1 LYKKIIYKKE
11 KSKMSKELTLKDIE
25 EAYKR
30 IRPNIKRTL
39 IDYSF
44 NISESLGCNLYL
56 KLEMLQRCKAF
67 KFRGALSKISTLPKG
82 STIVC
87 ASAGN
92 HSQGC
97 ALASKICNI
106 NCIVYMPETA
116 PQAKVA
122 ATRGYGA
129 EVRQYGQTF
138 DDANKKCLEDLEKE
152 KHLIFVPPF
161 DDLDVMAGQGTI
173 GLEIYEDL
181 KDVQTVV
188 VSVGGGGLCAG
199 VATAIKAL
207 APKCRI
213 VAVNAALFPNTYIKY
228 QKEKGR
234 EIDPIAE
241 SEPKTGKKPL
251 ADGIAV
257 KVPGTLTFPYISKY
271 VDEFV
276 VVSEEEISIAIAVL
290 AQRAKCVVEGAG
302 ASTLAAVLFKKFKYE
317 KGENIVCIL
326 SGGNITLKRL
336 SECFDAAEEY
346 LLKH

>member
-1 LYKKIIYKKE
+1 
-11 KSKMSKELTLKDIE
+11 MSKELTLDDIKK
-25 EAYKR
+25 AYER
-30 IRPNIKRTL
+30 IKPNIKRTL

-44 NISESLGCNLYL
+44 NISESLGCNIYL

-82 STIVC
+82 ATISC

-97 ALASKICNI
+97 ALASKICGI

-122 ATRGYGA
+122 ATKGYGA

-138 DDANKKCLEDLEKE
+138 DDANKKCQEDLQKE
-152 KHLIFVPPF
+152 NHIIFVPPF
-161 DDLDVMAGQGTI
+161 DDYDVMAGQGTI

-188 VSVGGGGLCAG
+188 VAVGGGGLCAG
-199 VATAIKAL
+199 VATAIKTL
-207 APKCRI
+207 SPKCRI
-213 VAVNAALFPNTYIKY
+213 IAVNAALFPNTYLKF

-234 EIDPIAE
+234 PIDPLAE
-241 SEPKTGKKPL
+241 SEPKTGKAPL

-257 KVPGTLTFPYISKY
+257 KVPGKLTYPYISKY

-276 VVSEEEISIAIAVL
+276 VVSEREISLAIAVL

-302 ASTLAAVLFKKFKYE
+302 ASTLAAVLFHKFKYE
-317 KGENIVCIL
+317 KGENIVCVM
-326 SGGNITLKRL
+326 SGGNIPLQKL
-336 SECFDAAEEY
+336 SACFKDAEEY
-346 LLKH
+346 LHGDSLDIESHKTKQ

>member
-1 LYKKIIYKKE
+1 
-11 KSKMSKELTLKDIE
+11 MSKELTLEDIKKANE
-25 EAYKR
+25 R
-30 IRPNIKRTL
+30 IKHNIKRTL

-44 NISESLGCNLYL
+44 NISESLGCNIYL

-82 STIVC
+82 STISC

-97 ALASKICNI
+97 ALASKICGI

-138 DDANKKCLEDLEKE
+138 DDANKKCQEDLLKE
-152 KHLIFVPPF
+152 NHVIFVPPF
-161 DDLDVMAGQGTI
+161 DDYDVMAGQGTI

-188 VSVGGGGLCAG
+188 VAVGGGGLCAG
-199 VATAIKAL
+199 VATAIKTL
-207 APKCRI
+207 SPKCRI
-213 VAVNAALFPNTYIKY
+213 IAVNAALFPNTYLKF

-234 EIDPIAE
+234 PIDPLAE
-241 SEPKTGKKPL
+241 SEPKTGKAPL

-257 KVPGTLTFPYISKY
+257 KVPGKLTYPYISKY

-276 VVSEEEISIAIAVL
+276 VVSEREISLAIAVL

-302 ASTLAAVLFKKFKYE
+302 ASTLAAVLFHKFKFE
-317 KGENIVCIL
+317 KGENIVCVL
-326 SGGNITLKRL
+326 SGGNIPLQKL
-336 SECFDAAEEY
+336 SACFKEAEEY
-346 LLKH
+346 LHGESLDLESHKMKQ

>member
-1 LYKKIIYKKE
+1 
-11 KSKMSKELTLKDIE
+11 MSKELTLDDIKK
-25 EAYKR
+25 AYER
-30 IRPNIKRTL
+30 IKPNIKRTL

-44 NISESLGCNLYL
+44 NISESLGCNIYL

-82 STIVC
+82 ATISC

-97 ALASKICNI
+97 ALASKICGI

-122 ATRGYGA
+122 ATKGYGA

-138 DDANKKCLEDLEKE
+138 DDANKKCQEDLQKE
-152 KHLIFVPPF
+152 NHVIFVPPF
-161 DDLDVMAGQGTI
+161 DDYDVMAGQGTI

-188 VSVGGGGLCAG
+188 VAVGGGGLCAG
-199 VATAIKAL
+199 VATAIKTL
-207 APKCRI
+207 SPKCRI
-213 VAVNAALFPNTYIKY
+213 IAVNAALFPNTYLKF

-234 EIDPIAE
+234 PIDPLAE
-241 SEPKTGKKPL
+241 SEPKTGKAPL

-257 KVPGTLTFPYISKY
+257 KVPGKLTYPYISKY

-276 VVSEEEISIAIAVL
+276 VVSEREIALAIAVL

-302 ASTLAAVLFKKFKYE
+302 ASTLAAVLFHKFKFE
-317 KGENIVCIL
+317 KGENIVCVL
-326 SGGNITLKRL
+326 SGGNIPLQKL
-336 SECFDAAEEY
+336 SACFKEAEEY
-346 LLKH
+346 LHGESLDLESHKMKQ

>member
-1 LYKKIIYKKE
+1 
-11 KSKMSKELTLKDIE
+11 MSKELTLDDIKK
-25 EAYKR
+25 AYER
-30 IRPNIKRTL
+30 IKPNIKRTL

-44 NISESLGCNLYL
+44 NISESLGCNIYL

-82 STIVC
+82 STISC

-97 ALASKICNI
+97 ALASKICGI

-138 DDANKKCLEDLEKE
+138 DDANKKCQEDLLKE
-152 KHLIFVPPF
+152 NHVIFVPPF
-161 DDLDVMAGQGTI
+161 DDYDVMAGQGTI

-188 VSVGGGGLCAG
+188 VAVGGGGLCAG
-199 VATAIKAL
+199 VATAIKTL
-207 APKCRI
+207 SPKCRI
-213 VAVNAALFPNTYIKY
+213 IAVNAALFPNTYLKF

-234 EIDPIAE
+234 PIDPLAE
-241 SEPKTGKKPL
+241 SEPKTGKAPL

-257 KVPGTLTFPYISKY
+257 KVPGKLTYPYISKY

-276 VVSEEEISIAIAVL
+276 VVSEREISLAIAVV

-302 ASTLAAVLFKKFKYE
+302 ASTLAAVLFHKFKYE
-317 KGENIVCIL
+317 KGENIVCVM
-326 SGGNITLKRL
+326 SGGNIPLEKL
-336 SECFDAAEEY
+336 SACFKDAEEY
-346 LLKH
+346 LHGESLDLESHKMKQ

>member
-1 LYKKIIYKKE
+1 
-11 KSKMSKELTLKDIE
+11 MSKELTLE
-25 EAYKR
+25 EIKKAYER

-44 NISESLGCNLYL
+44 NISELLGCNLYL

-82 STIVC
+82 AKIVC

-97 ALASKICNI
+97 ALASKICGI
-106 NCIVYMPETA
+106 NCVVYMPETA

-138 DDANKKCLEDLEKE
+138 DDANKKCLEDLKVEKD
-152 KHLIFVPPF
+152 LILVPPF
-161 DDLDVMAGQGTI
+161 DDFDVMAGQGTI

-207 APKCRI
+207 SPKCRI
-213 VAVNAALFPNTYIKY
+213 VAVNAALFPNTYLKY

-257 KVPGTLTFPYISKY
+257 KVPGSLTYPYISKY

-276 VVSEEEISIAIAVL
+276 VVSEKEISLAIAVL
-290 AQRAKCVVEGAG
+290 SQRCKCIVEGAG
-302 ASTLAAVLFKKFKYE
+302 ASTLAAVLFHKFKYE
-317 KGENIVCIL
+317 KGENIVCVL
-326 SGGNITLKRL
+326 SGGNIPLKKL
-336 SECFDAAEEY
+336 CECFVDAEEF
-346 LLKH
+346 LEKL

>member
-1 LYKKIIYKKE
+1 
-11 KSKMSKELTLKDIE
+11 MSRELTLE
-25 EAYKR
+25 EIKKAYER
-30 IRPNIKRTL
+30 IRPSIKRTL

-44 NISESLGCNLYL
+44 NISELLGCNLYL

-82 STIVC
+82 AKIVC

-97 ALASKICNI
+97 ALASKICGI
-106 NCIVYMPETA
+106 NCVVYMPETA

-138 DDANKKCLEDLEKE
+138 DDANKKCLEDLKVEKD
-152 KHLIFVPPF
+152 LIFVPPF
-161 DDLDVMAGQGTI
+161 DDFDVMAGQGTI

-199 VATAIKAL
+199 VATAIKTL
-207 APKCRI
+207 SPKCRI
-213 VAVNAALFPNTYIKY
+213 VAVNAALFPNTYLKY

-257 KVPGTLTFPYISKY
+257 KVPGSLTYPYISKY

-276 VVSEEEISIAIAVL
+276 VVSEKEISLAIAVL
-290 AQRAKCVVEGAG
+290 SQRCKCVVEGAG
-302 ASTLAAVLFKKFKYE
+302 ASTLAAVLFHKFKYE
-317 KGENIVCIL
+317 KGENIVCVL
-326 SGGNITLKRL
+326 SGGNIPLKKL
-336 SECFDAAEEY
+336 CECFVDAEEF
-346 LLKH
+346 LEKL

>member
-1 LYKKIIYKKE
+1 
-11 KSKMSKELTLKDIE
+11 MSKQLTLE
-25 EAYKR
+25 EIKKAYER
-30 IRPNIKRTL
+30 IRPHIKRTL

-44 NISESLGCNLYL
+44 NISELLGCNLYL
-56 KLEMLQRCKAF
+56 KLEILQRCKAF

-82 STIVC
+82 AKIVC

-97 ALASKICNI
+97 ALASKICGI
-106 NCIVYMPETA
+106 NCVVYMPETA

-138 DDANKKCLEDLEKE
+138 DDANKKCLEDLKVEKD
-152 KHLIFVPPF
+152 LIFVPPF
-161 DDLDVMAGQGTI
+161 DDFDVMAGQGTI

-199 VATAIKAL
+199 VATAIKTL
-207 APKCRI
+207 SPKCRI
-213 VAVNAALFPNTYIKY
+213 VAVNAALFPNTYLKY

-257 KVPGTLTFPYISKY
+257 KVPGSLTYPYISKY

-276 VVSEEEISIAIAVL
+276 VVSEKEISLAIAVL
-290 AQRAKCVVEGAG
+290 SQRCKCIVEGAG
-302 ASTLAAVLFKKFKYE
+302 ASTLAAVLFHKFKYE
-317 KGENIVCIL
+317 KGENIVCVL
-326 SGGNITLKRL
+326 SGGNIPLKKL
-336 SECFDAAEEY
+336 CECFVDAEEF
-346 LLKH
+346 LEKL

>member
-1 LYKKIIYKKE
+1 
-11 KSKMSKELTLKDIE
+11 MSKELTLE
-25 EAYKR
+25 EIKKAYER

-44 NISESLGCNLYL
+44 NISELLGCNLYL

-82 STIVC
+82 AKIVC

-97 ALASKICNI
+97 ALASKICGI
-106 NCIVYMPETA
+106 NCVVYMPETA

-129 EVRQYGQTF
+129 EVKQYGQTF
-138 DDANKKCLEDLEKE
+138 DDANKKCLEDLKVEKD
-152 KHLIFVPPF
+152 LIFVPPF
-161 DDLDVMAGQGTI
+161 DDFDVMAGQGTI

-207 APKCRI
+207 SPKCRI
-213 VAVNAALFPNTYIKY
+213 VAVNAALFPNTYLKY

-257 KVPGTLTFPYISKY
+257 KVPGSLTYPYISKY

-276 VVSEEEISIAIAVL
+276 VVSEKEISLAIAVL
-290 AQRAKCVVEGAG
+290 SQRCKCIVEGAG
-302 ASTLAAVLFKKFKYE
+302 ASTLAAVLFHKFKYE
-317 KGENIVCIL
+317 KGENIVCVL
-326 SGGNITLKRL
+326 SGGNIPLKKL
-336 SECFDAAEEY
+336 CECFVDAEEF
-346 LLKH
+346 LEKL

>member
-1 LYKKIIYKKE
+1 
-11 KSKMSKELTLKDIE
+11 MSKELTLE
-25 EAYKR
+25 EIKKAYER
-30 IRPNIKRTL
+30 IRPSIKRTL

-44 NISESLGCNLYL
+44 NISELLGCNLYL

-82 STIVC
+82 STIAC

-97 ALASKICNI
+97 ALASKICGI
-106 NCIVYMPETA
+106 KCIVYMPETA

-122 ATRGYGA
+122 ATKGYGA

-138 DDANKKCLEDLEKE
+138 DEANKKCLEDLEKE
-152 KHLIFVPPF
+152 KSIIFVPPF

-188 VSVGGGGLCAG
+188 VAVGGGGLCAG

-207 APKCRI
+207 SPKCRI
-213 VAVNAALFPNTYIKY
+213 IAVNAALFPNTYLKF
-228 QKEKGR
+228 QKDKGR
-234 EIDPIAE
+234 PIDPIAE

-257 KVPGTLTFPYISKY
+257 KVPGTLTYPYVSKY

-276 VVSEEEISIAIAVL
+276 VVSEEEISLAIAVL

-317 KGENIVCIL
+317 KGENIVCVL
-326 SGGNITLKRL
+326 SGGNITLPRL
-336 SECFDAAEEY
+336 SECFKNAEEY
-346 LLKH
+346 LLNH

>member
-1 LYKKIIYKKE
+1 
-11 KSKMSKELTLKDIE
+11 MSKELTLE
-25 EAYKR
+25 EIKKAYER

-44 NISESLGCNLYL
+44 NISELLGCNLYL

-82 STIVC
+82 AKIVC

-97 ALASKICNI
+97 ALASKICGI
-106 NCIVYMPETA
+106 NCVVYMPETA

-138 DDANKKCLEDLEKE
+138 DDANKKCLEDLKVEKD
-152 KHLIFVPPF
+152 LIFVPPF
-161 DDLDVMAGQGTI
+161 DDFDVMAGQGTI

-199 VATAIKAL
+199 VATAIKTL
-207 APKCRI
+207 SPKCRI
-213 VAVNAALFPNTYIKY
+213 VAVNAALFPNTYLKY

-257 KVPGTLTFPYISKY
+257 KVPGSLTYPYISKY

-276 VVSEEEISIAIAVL
+276 VVSEKEISLAIAVL
-290 AQRAKCVVEGAG
+290 SQRCKCVVEGAG
-302 ASTLAAVLFKKFKYE
+302 ASTLAAVLFHKFKYE
-317 KGENIVCIL
+317 KGENIVCVL
-326 SGGNITLKRL
+326 SGGNIPLKKL
-336 SECFDAAEEY
+336 CECFVDAEEF
-346 LLKH
+346 LEKL

>member
-1 LYKKIIYKKE
+1 
-11 KSKMSKELTLKDIE
+11 MSKELTLDDIKK
-25 EAYKR
+25 AYER
-30 IRPNIKRTL
+30 IKPNIKRTI

-44 NISESLGCNLYL
+44 NISESLGCNIYL

-82 STIVC
+82 ATISC

-97 ALASKICNI
+97 ALASKICGI

-122 ATRGYGA
+122 ATKGYGA

-138 DDANKKCLEDLEKE
+138 DDANKKCQEDLQKE
-152 KHLIFVPPF
+152 NHVIFVPPF
-161 DDLDVMAGQGTI
+161 DDYDVMAGQGTI

-188 VSVGGGGLCAG
+188 VAVGGGGLCAG
-199 VATAIKAL
+199 VATAIKTL

-213 VAVNAALFPNTYIKY
+213 VAVNAALFPNTYLKF

-234 EIDPIAE
+234 PIDPLAE
-241 SEPKTGKKPL
+241 SEPKTGKAPL

-257 KVPGTLTFPYISKY
+257 KVPGKLTYPYISKY

-276 VVSEEEISIAIAVL
+276 VVSEREISLAIAVL

-302 ASTLAAVLFKKFKYE
+302 ASTLAAVLFHKFKFE
-317 KGENIVCIL
+317 KGENIVCVL
-326 SGGNITLKRL
+326 SGGNIPLQKL
-336 SECFDAAEEY
+336 SACFKEAEEY
-346 LLKH
+346 LHGESLDLESHKMKQ

>member
-1 LYKKIIYKKE
+1 
-11 KSKMSKELTLKDIE
+11 MSKELTLDDIKK
-25 EAYKR
+25 AYER
-30 IRPNIKRTL
+30 IKPNIKRTL

-44 NISESLGCNLYL
+44 NISESLGCNIYL

-82 STIVC
+82 STISC

-97 ALASKICNI
+97 ALASKICGI

-122 ATRGYGA
+122 ATKGYGA

-138 DDANKKCLEDLEKE
+138 DDANKKCQEDLQKE
-152 KHLIFVPPF
+152 NHVIFVPPF
-161 DDLDVMAGQGTI
+161 DDYDVMAGQGTI

-188 VSVGGGGLCAG
+188 VAVGGGGLCAG
-199 VATAIKAL
+199 VATAIKTL
-207 APKCRI
+207 SPKCRI
-213 VAVNAALFPNTYIKY
+213 IAVNAALFPNTYLKF

-234 EIDPIAE
+234 PIDPLAE
-241 SEPKTGKKPL
+241 SEPKTGKAPL

-257 KVPGTLTFPYISKY
+257 KVPGKLTYPYISKY

-276 VVSEEEISIAIAVL
+276 VVSEREISLAIAVL

-302 ASTLAAVLFKKFKYE
+302 ASTLAAVLFHKFKFE
-317 KGENIVCIL
+317 KGENIVCVL
-326 SGGNITLKRL
+326 SGGNIPLQKL
-336 SECFDAAEEY
+336 SACFKEAEEY
-346 LLKH
+346 LHGESLDLESHKMKQ

>member
-1 LYKKIIYKKE
+1 
-11 KSKMSKELTLKDIE
+11 MSKELTLDDIKK
-25 EAYKR
+25 AYER
-30 IRPNIKRTL
+30 IKPNIKRTL

-44 NISESLGCNLYL
+44 NISESLGCNIYL

-82 STIVC
+82 ATISC

-97 ALASKICNI
+97 ALASKICGI
-106 NCIVYMPETA
+106 KCIVYMPETA

-122 ATRGYGA
+122 ATKGYGA

-138 DDANKKCLEDLEKE
+138 DDANKKCQEDLQKE
-152 KHLIFVPPF
+152 NHVIFVPPF
-161 DDLDVMAGQGTI
+161 DDYDVMAGQGTI

-188 VSVGGGGLCAG
+188 VAVGGGGLCAG
-199 VATAIKAL
+199 VATAIKTL

-213 VAVNAALFPNTYIKY
+213 VAVNAALFPNTYLKF

-234 EIDPIAE
+234 PIDPLAE
-241 SEPKTGKKPL
+241 SEPKTGKAPL

-257 KVPGTLTFPYISKY
+257 KVPGKLTYPYISKY

-276 VVSEEEISIAIAVL
+276 VVSEREISLAIAVL

-302 ASTLAAVLFKKFKYE
+302 ASTLAAVLFHKFKFE
-317 KGENIVCIL
+317 KGENIVCVL
-326 SGGNITLKRL
+326 SGGNIPLQKL
-336 SECFDAAEEY
+336 SACFKEAEEY
-346 LLKH
+346 LHGESLDLESHKMKQ

>member
-1 LYKKIIYKKE
+1 
-11 KSKMSKELTLKDIE
+11 MSKELTLEDIKKANE
-25 EAYKR
+25 R
-30 IRPNIKRTL
+30 IKHNIKRTL

-44 NISESLGCNLYL
+44 NISESLGCNIYL

-82 STIVC
+82 STISC

-97 ALASKICNI
+97 ALASKICGI

-138 DDANKKCLEDLEKE
+138 DDANKKCQEDLLKE
-152 KHLIFVPPF
+152 NHVIFVPPF
-161 DDLDVMAGQGTI
+161 DDYDVMAGQGTI

-181 KDVQTVV
+181 KNVQTVV
-188 VSVGGGGLCAG
+188 VAVGGGGLCAG
-199 VATAIKAL
+199 VATAIKTL
-207 APKCRI
+207 SPKCRI
-213 VAVNAALFPNTYIKY
+213 IAVNAALFPNTYLKF

-234 EIDPIAE
+234 PIDPLAE
-241 SEPKTGKKPL
+241 SEPKTGKAPL

-257 KVPGTLTFPYISKY
+257 KVPGKLTYPYISKY

-276 VVSEEEISIAIAVL
+276 VVSEREISLAIAVL

-302 ASTLAAVLFKKFKYE
+302 ASTLAAVLFHKFKYE
-317 KGENIVCIL
+317 KGENIVCVM
-326 SGGNITLKRL
+326 SGGNIPLQKL
-336 SECFDAAEEY
+336 SACFKDAEEY
-346 LLKH
+346 LHGDSLDIESHKTKQ

>member
-1 LYKKIIYKKE
+1 
-11 KSKMSKELTLKDIE
+11 MSKELTLE
-25 EAYKR
+25 EIKKAYER

-44 NISESLGCNLYL
+44 NISELLGCNLYL

-82 STIVC
+82 AKIVC

-97 ALASKICNI
+97 ALASKICGI
-106 NCIVYMPETA
+106 NCVVYMPETA

-122 ATRGYGA
+122 ATKGYGA

-138 DDANKKCLEDLEKE
+138 DDANKKCLEDLKVEKD
-152 KHLIFVPPF
+152 LIFVPPF
-161 DDLDVMAGQGTI
+161 DDFDVMAGQGTI

-199 VATAIKAL
+199 VATAIKTL
-207 APKCRI
+207 SPKCRI
-213 VAVNAALFPNTYIKY
+213 VAVNAALFPNTYLKY

-257 KVPGTLTFPYISKY
+257 KVPGSLTYPYISKY

-276 VVSEEEISIAIAVL
+276 VVSEKEISLAIAVL
-290 AQRAKCVVEGAG
+290 SQRCKCIVEGAG
-302 ASTLAAVLFKKFKYE
+302 ASTLAAVLFHKFKYE
-317 KGENIVCIL
+317 KGENIVCVL
-326 SGGNITLKRL
+326 SGGNIPLKKL
-336 SECFDAAEEY
+336 CECFVDAEEF
-346 LLKH
+346 LEKL

>member
-1 LYKKIIYKKE
+1 
-11 KSKMSKELTLKDIE
+11 MSKELTLE
-25 EAYKR
+25 EIKKAYER

-44 NISESLGCNLYL
+44 NISELLGCNLYL
-56 KLEMLQRCKAF
+56 KLEILQRCKAF

-82 STIVC
+82 AKIVC

-97 ALASKICNI
+97 ALASKICGI
-106 NCIVYMPETA
+106 NCVVYMPETA

-138 DDANKKCLEDLEKE
+138 DDANKKCLEDLKVEKD
-152 KHLIFVPPF
+152 LIFVPPF
-161 DDLDVMAGQGTI
+161 DDFDVMAGQGTI

-199 VATAIKAL
+199 VATAIKTL
-207 APKCRI
+207 SPKCRI
-213 VAVNAALFPNTYIKY
+213 VAVNAALFPNTYLKY

-257 KVPGTLTFPYISKY
+257 KVPGSLTYPYISKY

-276 VVSEEEISIAIAVL
+276 VVSEKEISLAIAVL
-290 AQRAKCVVEGAG
+290 SQRCKCIVEGAG
-302 ASTLAAVLFKKFKYE
+302 ASTLAAVLFHKFKYE
-317 KGENIVCIL
+317 KGENIVCVL
-326 SGGNITLKRL
+326 SGGNIPLKKL
-336 SECFDAAEEY
+336 CECFDDAEEF
-346 LLKH
+346 LEKL

>member
-1 LYKKIIYKKE
+1 
-11 KSKMSKELTLKDIE
+11 MSKELTLEDIKKANE
-25 EAYKR
+25 R
-30 IRPNIKRTL
+30 IKHNIKRTL

-44 NISESLGCNLYL
+44 NISESLGCNIYL

-82 STIVC
+82 STISC

-97 ALASKICNI
+97 ALASKICGI

-138 DDANKKCLEDLEKE
+138 DDANKKCQEDLLKE
-152 KHLIFVPPF
+152 NHVIFVPPF
-161 DDLDVMAGQGTI
+161 DDYDVMAGQGTI

-188 VSVGGGGLCAG
+188 VAVGGGGLCAG
-199 VATAIKAL
+199 VATAIKTL
-207 APKCRI
+207 SPKCRI
-213 VAVNAALFPNTYIKY
+213 IAVNAALFPNTYLKF

-234 EIDPIAE
+234 PIDPLAE
-241 SEPKTGKKPL
+241 SEPKTGKAPL

-257 KVPGTLTFPYISKY
+257 KVPGKLTYPYISKY

-276 VVSEEEISIAIAVL
+276 VVSEREISLAIAVL

-302 ASTLAAVLFKKFKYE
+302 ASTLAAVLFHKFKYE
-317 KGENIVCIL
+317 KGENIVCVM
-326 SGGNITLKRL
+326 SGGNIPLQKL
-336 SECFDAAEEY
+336 SACFKDAEEY
-346 LLKH
+346 LHGDSLDKKFY

>member
-1 LYKKIIYKKE
+1 
-11 KSKMSKELTLKDIE
+11 MSKELTLE
-25 EAYKR
+25 EIKKAYER
-30 IRPNIKRTL
+30 IRPSIKRTL

-44 NISESLGCNLYL
+44 NISELLGCNLYL

-82 STIVC
+82 AKIVC

-97 ALASKICNI
+97 ALASKICGI
-106 NCIVYMPETA
+106 NCVVYMPETA

-138 DDANKKCLEDLEKE
+138 DDANKKCLEDLKVEKD
-152 KHLIFVPPF
+152 LIFVPPF
-161 DDLDVMAGQGTI
+161 DDFDVMAGQGTI

-199 VATAIKAL
+199 VATAIKTL
-207 APKCRI
+207 SPKCRI
-213 VAVNAALFPNTYIKY
+213 VAVNAALFPNTYLKY

-257 KVPGTLTFPYISKY
+257 KVPGSLTYPYISKY

-276 VVSEEEISIAIAVL
+276 VVSEKEISLAIAVL
-290 AQRAKCVVEGAG
+290 SQRCKCIVEGAG
-302 ASTLAAVLFKKFKYE
+302 ASTLAAVLFHKFKYE
-317 KGENIVCIL
+317 KGENIVCVL
-326 SGGNITLKRL
+326 SGGNIPLKKL
-336 SECFDAAEEY
+336 CECFVDAEEF
-346 LLKH
+346 LEKL

>member
-1 LYKKIIYKKE
+1 
-11 KSKMSKELTLKDIE
+11 MSKELTLE
-25 EAYKR
+25 EIKKAYER

-44 NISESLGCNLYL
+44 NISELLGCNLYL
-56 KLEMLQRCKAF
+56 KLEILQRCKAF

-82 STIVC
+82 AKIVC

-97 ALASKICNI
+97 ALASKICGI
-106 NCIVYMPETA
+106 NCVVYMPETA

-138 DDANKKCLEDLEKE
+138 DDANKKCLEDLKVEKD
-152 KHLIFVPPF
+152 LIFVPPF
-161 DDLDVMAGQGTI
+161 DDFDVMAGQGTI

-207 APKCRI
+207 SPKCRI
-213 VAVNAALFPNTYIKY
+213 VAVNAALFPNTYLKY

-257 KVPGTLTFPYISKY
+257 KVPGSLTYPYISKY

-276 VVSEEEISIAIAVL
+276 VVSEKEISLAIAVL
-290 AQRAKCVVEGAG
+290 SQRCKCVVEGAG
-302 ASTLAAVLFKKFKYE
+302 ASTLAAVLFHKFKYE
-317 KGENIVCIL
+317 KGENIVCVL
-326 SGGNITLKRL
+326 SGGNIPLKKL
-336 SECFDAAEEY
+336 CECFVDAEEF
-346 LLKH
+346 LEKL